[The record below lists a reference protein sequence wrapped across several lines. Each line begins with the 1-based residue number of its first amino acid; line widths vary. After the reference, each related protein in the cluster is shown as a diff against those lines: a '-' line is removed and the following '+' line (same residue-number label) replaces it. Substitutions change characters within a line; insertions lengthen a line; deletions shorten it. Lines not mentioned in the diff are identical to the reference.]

1 MSILHSTQEDI
12 IFSMNTPDIQKS
24 IYANKV
30 AKGFN
35 VTDIPL
41 EFVYLYGEVGEA
53 FDAWRKKKD
62 NLGEELADVAI
73 YLLGMAEILGIDL
86 EDEIAHKM
94 AKNSKR
100 QYEHRDGVSVR
111 VSDE

>member
-1 MSILHSTQEDI
+1 
-12 IFSMNTPDIQKS
+12 MNTLDIQKA

-35 VTDIPL
+35 VTDIPM
-41 EFVYLYGEVGEA
+41 EFTYLYGEVGEA
-53 FDAWRKKKD
+53 FEAWRKKKE

-86 EDEIAHKM
+86 ENEILQKM
-94 AKNSKR
+94 EKNTKR
-100 QYEHRDGVSVR
+100 VYEHHDGVSVR
-111 VSDE
+111 VSGE